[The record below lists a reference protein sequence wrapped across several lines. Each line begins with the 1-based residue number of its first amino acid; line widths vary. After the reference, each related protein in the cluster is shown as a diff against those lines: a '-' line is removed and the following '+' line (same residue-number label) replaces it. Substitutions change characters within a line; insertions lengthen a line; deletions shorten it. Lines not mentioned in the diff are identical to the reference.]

1 MKKNSIL
8 EKLTD
13 INDALIIES
22 MDHQQNIHKKKQWS
36 PILKVA
42 AGFLIIMVS
51 GAIVVKPTDIRIR
64 FLEKFSGKEESKYS
78 VTMNN
83 EKIAINEFS
92 EELQREREV
101 ILQQLENAKPWDNQ
115 MPTYLQH
122 QFTTQKDA
130 ITYIGYKELKEF
142 DLGLPEKTTS
152 VTLRSDSNGN
162 IICISMESFFQKDD
176 INIQILSNMYTE
188 YADLSDK
195 INTVIEDE
203 YTTYE
208 EETIT
213 VGANQW
219 LVVTSEKAENK
230 DRMNK
235 EAYTIKDNVE
245 YNINI
250 SYNHND
256 SNEAENLLKKCY

>member
-13 INDALIIES
+13 INDELIIDSVEN
-22 MDHQQNIHKKKQWS
+22 QQKIYKKKRWS
-36 PILKVA
+36 LILKVV

-51 GAIVVKPTDIRIR
+51 GAIVIKATDIHVT

-115 MPTYLQH
+115 MPTHLQR
-122 QFTTQKDA
+122 QFPTQKDV

-142 DLGLPEKTTS
+142 DLGLPEKATS
-152 VTLRSDSNGN
+152 VSLLSDSSGN

-188 YADLSDK
+188 YSNLSDK
-195 INTVIEDE
+195 KNTIIEKE

-213 VGANQW
+213 IGADQW
-219 LVVTSEKAENK
+219 LVVTSEKVENK
-230 DRMNK
+230 DRINK
-235 EAYTIKDNVE
+235 EAYTIKDKVE
-245 YNINI
+245 YNINM
-250 SYNHND
+250 SYNYKD
-256 SNEAENLLKKCY
+256 LNEAENLLKKCY